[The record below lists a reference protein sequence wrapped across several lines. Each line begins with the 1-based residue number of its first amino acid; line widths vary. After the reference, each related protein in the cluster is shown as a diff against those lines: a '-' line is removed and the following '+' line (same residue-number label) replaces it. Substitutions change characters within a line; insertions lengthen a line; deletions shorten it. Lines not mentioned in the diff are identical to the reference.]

1 MRQNASAF
9 RGTAGRG
16 PGRRLKDG
24 GAPIGTM
31 DRERV
36 AGAIEALV
44 DAGAVEAGLTPE
56 EPVSFDLVPKS

>member
-1 MRQNASAF
+1 
-9 RGTAGRG
+9 
-16 PGRRLKDG
+16 
-24 GAPIGTM
+24 M